1 MAKPSV
7 SQNKA
12 ALDHFIMLP
21 VSSSMV
27 SYLADKAR
35 AVIRC
40 EDSPLNKHM
49 LPTPPSTPPQDDSR
63 SPLQPALPSL
73 EVFIQSL
80 VDRSHVQVPTLM
92 SSLIYLSRLQ
102 QRLPPVAKG
111 MRCTVHRIFLASL
124 ILAAKNLNDSSPKNK
139 HWARYTSVQGYDG
152 FSFSLTEVNLME
164 KQLLH
169 LLEWDLRINPED
181 LYTHLEPFLAP
192 IRLQQQRQAAAAES
206 DRLARL
212 READMLAQQ
221 RLYYSQSH
229 TALPSAPSMPNLLT
243 GSSFKASPSAYGT
256 ASYLSDL
263 EHFTSEASVR
273 AARRPLRQ
281 PHHQRNRS
289 ISPPSVNAVPCL
301 SSDRSS
307 GPSSRASSTSPPT
320 TSSRGTPASSVGSYS
335 DDCYIQPFIRGTS
348 ASPLYMESLNS
359 SKFRMHHMLNEDKPV
374 AKKPRVEGGI
384 LSRFLNS
391 ARNGAGYRVRA

>member
-1 MAKPSV
+1 MELPTV

-40 EDSPLNKHM
+40 EQGHSLTNKHM
-49 LPTPPSTPPQDDSR
+49 LPTPPSTPPQDDPR
-63 SPLQPALPSL
+63 LPLQPALPSV

-102 QRLPPVAKG
+102 QKLPPVAKG

-152 FSFSLTEVNLME
+152 FGFSLTEVNLME

-181 LYTHLEPFLAP
+181 LYIHLEPFLAP
-192 IRLQQQRQAAAAES
+192 IRLQQQKQAAAAES
-206 DRLARL
+206 NRLARL
-212 READMLAQQ
+212 READILTQQ
-221 RLYYSQSH
+221 RLYYSQSR
-229 TALPSAPSMPNLLT
+229 AVLPSAPSMPNLLT
-243 GSSFKASPSAYGT
+243 TSNLNASPSSYGT

-263 EHFTSEASVR
+263 ERFTSEASIR

-289 ISPPSVNAVPCL
+289 ISPPSADAIPGL
-301 SSDRSS
+301 SS
-307 GPSSRASSTSPPT
+307 GLSSRSSSTSPPT
-320 TSSRGTPASSVGSYS
+320 TSSRGTPASSVSSYV
-335 DDCYIQPFIRGTS
+335 DDCYTQPFINGSTS
-348 ASPLYMESLNS
+348 ASP
-359 SKFRMHHMLNEDKPV
+359 
-374 AKKPRVEGGI
+374 
-384 LSRFLNS
+384 
-391 ARNGAGYRVRA
+391 